1 MAKLKHADRLITM
14 RCTVC
19 KRRNY
24 YTNKNKKLVER
35 KIELQK
41 FCDWCRVKTLH
52 KEARIPESR
61 DLAGKNALGLYGMED
76 GRIFLIK
83 I

>member
-1 MAKLKHADRLITM
+1 MLRAAPPPLHFPRKWAIIIPMAKIKHADRLITM

-24 YTNKNKKLVER
+24 YTNKNKKVVER

-41 FCDWCRVKTLH
+41 FCEWCRAKTLH
-52 KEARIPESR
+52 KEARIT
-61 DLAGKNALGLYGMED
+61 GK
-76 GRIFLIK
+76 
-83 I
+83 

>member
-14 RCTVC
+14 RCTKC

-41 FCDWCRVKTLH
+41 FCDWCRVKTVH
-52 KEARIPESR
+52 KEAKIS
-61 DLAGKNALGLYGMED
+61 GK
-76 GRIFLIK
+76 
-83 I
+83 